1 MLNVNKVV
9 CLDLVETDGT
19 FRVIYEKDGEV
30 VAVRDVGKINIYNGE
45 EDSN

>member
-30 VAVRDVGKINIYNGE
+30 VAVREVGKININHGD
-45 EDSN
+45 DSN